1 MFEHFDIC
9 IEFEVN
15 GKHHCLNG
23 NNASDYASCKI
34 SISKTPQG
42 KRVLVK
48 LLPNTD
54 IKIIR
59 ASLTFKHQVK
69 TDSKLF
75 FNGYQSWTDSQEL
88 SVSDKMPSLKTWI
101 KPVVSKYQLDKY
113 GDSVVRAFS
122 NKRSEFHGFTY
133 CYVKSKD
140 QLQLL
145 GSVDEKSGFT
155 IFEYSHPLSTWTISK
170 DNQDLLINQ
179 PTTMFDIAS
188 LEGLEQDVFDDYFSL
203 MNIQPRIK
211 NLSTG
216 WTSWYNHYQNISESI
231 VINNLNSF
239 TNLPQPIDIFQIDDG
254 YQQAIGD
261 WLLVDHDKFPS
272 GMKTI
277 ADKIHQT
284 GFKAGIWLAP
294 FVCVKE
300 SHIYKNHIDWLKKDN
315 QGNLLMGGSNWGG
328 FYVLD
333 MEQEAVLDYLKHVFD
348 VVINQWGYDMVKLD
362 FLYAA
367 CMIPTKTKTRG
378 QLMAEAMDFL
388 RACVGDK
395 LILGCG
401 VPLASAFGKVDY
413 CRIGCDVGLD
423 WNDKYF
429 MRWFHRERISTY
441 HAINNTIGRS
451 HLNQRAFLNDPD
463 VFILRD
469 ESVSLTTTQKK
480 TLATVNKLFGSLLFT
495 SDDLSNYHQD
505 MMSMFHWVMNKE
517 DLVILSKT
525 CLKKGVYEV
534 VVQSKE
540 EVQTYI
546 INTTNKTTKHKDGRV
561 QVKPFDCVIVE
572 VI

>member
-1 MFEHFDIC
+1 MLELFDIC

-15 GKHHCLNG
+15 GTRHFLNG
-23 NNASDYASCKI
+23 NNINDNATCKM
-34 SISKTPQG
+34 SISKTTHG
-42 KRVLVK
+42 ERVLVE
-48 LLPNTD
+48 LIPNTV
-54 IKIIR
+54 IKMIR
-59 ASLTFKHQVK
+59 TSLTFKHQVK

-88 SVSDKMPSLKTWI
+88 SVSDKMPALKTWI

-113 GDSVVRAFS
+113 GDSVIRAFS

-133 CYVKSKD
+133 CYIKDKD
-140 QLQLL
+140 QLQFL
-145 GSVDEKSGFT
+145 GSIDEKSGFT
-155 IFEYSHPLSTWTISK
+155 IFEYSHPLSMWTISK
-170 DNQDLLINQ
+170 DNQDLHIDQ
-179 PTTMFDIAS
+179 PTTMFDVVS
-188 LEGLEQDVFDDYFSL
+188 LKGLEHDVFDDYFCL

-231 VINNLNSF
+231 VINNLKSYAD
-239 TNLPQPIDIFQIDDG
+239 LPQPIDIFQVDDG

-261 WLLVDHDKFPS
+261 WLLVDHDKFPL
-272 GMKTI
+272 GMKYI
-277 ADKIHQT
+277 ADEIHQV
-284 GFKAGIWLAP
+284 GIKAGIWLAP

-300 SHIYKNHIDWLKKDN
+300 SHIYKNHMDWLRKDD

-348 VVINQWGYDMVKLD
+348 VVINHWGYDMVKLD

-367 CMIPTKTKTRG
+367 CMVPTKTKTRG

-423 WNDKYF
+423 WNDKYY

-451 HLNQRAFLNDPD
+451 HLNKRAFLNDPD

-480 TLATVNKLFGSLLFT
+480 TLATVNKLFGNLLFT
-495 SDDLSNYHQD
+495 SDDLTSYSQD
-505 MMSMFHWVMNKE
+505 MITMFHWIMNKE
-517 DLVILSKT
+517 EPVILSKT
-525 CLKKGVYEV
+525 CLRKGVYEV
-534 VVQSKE
+534 VVQCKQ
-540 EVQTYI
+540 EVRTYI
-546 INTTNKTTKHKDGRV
+546 INTTSKSTKHKDGRIR
-561 QVKPFDCVIVE
+561 VKPFDCVIME
-572 VI
+572 EQ